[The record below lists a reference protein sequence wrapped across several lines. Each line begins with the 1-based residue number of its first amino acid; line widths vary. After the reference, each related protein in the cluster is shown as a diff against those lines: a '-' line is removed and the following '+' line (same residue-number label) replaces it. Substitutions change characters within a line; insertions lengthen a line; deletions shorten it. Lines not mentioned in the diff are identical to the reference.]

1 MIASSSPP
9 EIAPCRVSISG
20 SRELRLLVLPLN
32 LDPPLDHSWITDS
45 RHKSGL
51 GGHGRARRS
60 GNLSSDGPHGEGGTR
75 EGTSLRRF
83 GTVRPRV
90 QIPGPRPVERD
101 KEIFQISLDNARNSL
116 EFARASW

>member
-45 RHKSGL
+45 RHKAGL

-60 GNLSSDGPHGEGGTR
+60 GNLSSDGPPRSGRDTR
-75 EGTSLRRF
+75 GHIIK
-83 GTVRPRV
+83 TVRDREAPGSN
-90 QIPGPRPVERD
+90 PGPPTN
-101 KEIFQISLDNARNSL
+101 F
-116 EFARASW
+116 